1 MIISNKNKRS
11 QGRPSLRTMTVRKGL
26 KHATIVFA
34 RKAGADLMLQPGNKV
49 SIIENNGMYYLCP
62 NAEEGANIK
71 VARNGQG
78 LESYRI
84 SKLEYVTMLLN
95 AFGADGIAVLLIG
108 STTKEINGEIYYQI
122 VKKAIRVD
130 KW

>member
-1 MIISNKNKRS
+1 
-11 QGRPSLRTMTVRKGL
+11 
-26 KHATIVFA
+26 
-34 RKAGADLMLQPGNKV
+34 MLQPDNKV
-49 SIIENNGMYYLCP
+49 SIIENNGLYYLCP
-62 NAEEGANIK
+62 NANDGANIK
-71 VARNGQG
+71 VARNGRG

-108 STTKEINGEIYYQI
+108 SNTKKINGKTYYQI

-130 KW
+130 KR

>member
-84 SKLEYVTMLLN
+84 SCLEFVNMLLKGFN
-95 AFGADGIAVLLIG
+95 ADNLAVLMIG
-108 STTKEINGEIYYQI
+108 AITKNVGGETYYQI
-122 VKKAIRVD
+122 CKKAVRTD
-130 KW
+130 KY

>member
-34 RKAGADLMLQPGNKV
+34 RKAGADLMLQPSNKV

-95 AFGADGIAVLLIG
+95 AFGANGIAVLLIG

>member
-11 QGRPSLRTMTVRKGL
+11 VGRPSLRTMTVRKGL

-34 RKAGADLMLQPGNKV
+34 RKAGADLMLQPDNKV
-49 SIIENNGMYYLCP
+49 SIIENNGLYYLCP
-62 NAEEGANIK
+62 NANDGANIK
-71 VARNGQG
+71 VARNGRG

-95 AFGADGIAVLLIG
+95 AWGADGIAVLLIG
-108 STTKEINGEIYYQI
+108 SNTKKINGKTYYQI

>member
-11 QGRPSLRTMTVRKGL
+11 QGRPSLRTITVRKGF

-49 SIIENNGMYYLCP
+49 SIIENNGIYYLCP

-84 SKLEYVTMLLN
+84 SKSEYVTMLLN
-95 AFGADGIAVLLIG
+95 AFGADCLVVLLIG
-108 STTKEINGEIYYQI
+108 SNTKEINGKTYYQI

>member
-34 RKAGADLMLQPGNKV
+34 RKAGADLMLQPANKV

-95 AFGADGIAVLLIG
+95 AFGAEGIAVLLIG